1 MFSFFVF
8 SSELSHTLCY
18 FADNESHYCI
28 NQSQIAPWCVST
40 ILAQLCHQI
49 EFPNGFRLITAL
61 LTDNHICES
70 AKDVTGV
77 FRLPSNDL
85 HLFARGQLWK
95 RSHFCARI
103 VLIFNLSQLFETLKG
118 LSCDQLRAFR
128 LLSNGIKTPHE
139 FGTIGTIGSRV
150 GCRDG
155 VKTLR
160 ESSFKAM
167 AVSDRLG
174 TSCQVKYW
182 LELCEI
188 PPG

>member
-1 MFSFFVF
+1 M
-8 SSELSHTLCY
+8 
-18 FADNESHYCI
+18 
-28 NQSQIAPWCVST
+28 
-40 ILAQLCHQI
+40 
-49 EFPNGFRLITAL
+49 
-61 LTDNHICES
+61 
-70 AKDVTGV
+70 GV

-85 HLFARGQLWK
+85 HLFARGQLRK
-95 RSHFCARI
+95 RSHFVRESHI
-103 VLIFNLSQLFETLKG
+103 NVLIFNSAEPQSVVSQFLKS

-128 LLSNGIKTPHE
+128 LLSNGIKMPHE
-139 FGTIGTIGSRV
+139 SGAIGPIRSRV
-150 GCRDG
+150 GCHDG

-188 PPG
+188 PLG

>member
-1 MFSFFVF
+1 MSWACFVYLQTIYTYLHVD
-8 SSELSHTLCY
+8 SCGNAPILCV
-18 FADNESHYCI
+18 NL
-28 NQSQIAPWCVST
+28 
-40 ILAQLCHQI
+40 ILMSL
-49 EFPNGFRLITAL
+49 F
-61 LTDNHICES
+61 LT
-70 AKDVTGV
+70 
-77 FRLPSNDL
+77 
-85 HLFARGQLWK
+85 QQ
-95 RSHFCARI
+95 
-103 VLIFNLSQLFETLKG
+103 NLS

-128 LLSNGIKTPHE
+128 LLSNGIKMLHE
-139 FGTIGTIGSRV
+139 FGTIGTIRSRV
-150 GCRDG
+150 GCHDG

>member
-1 MFSFFVF
+1 MSRACFVYLQMIYAYLHVD
-8 SSELSHTLCY
+8 SCG
-18 FADNESHYCI
+18 N
-28 NQSQIAPWCVST
+28 AP
-40 ILAQLCHQI
+40 I
-49 EFPNGFRLITAL
+49 
-61 LTDNHICES
+61 
-70 AKDVTGV
+70 
-77 FRLPSNDL
+77 
-85 HLFARGQLWK
+85 FARESSSFLTQQ
-95 RSHFCARI
+95 
-103 VLIFNLSQLFETLKG
+103 NLSQLFETLKG

-139 FGTIGTIGSRV
+139 FGTIGTIRSRV